1 MSSETP
7 WWRRAVVYQIYIRS
21 FFDTDGD
28 GKGDVDGIRAKLPYL
43 ADLGVDAI
51 WVNPWYPS
59 PLLDGGYDVADYRD
73 IDPRLGSLEQVDQLV
88 EEAHEHGIRV
98 VADLVPNHTSWEH
111 EWFVAARNAPPG
123 DPARERYVIR
133 DGRGVDGSEPP
144 NNWQSFFGGP
154 AWTRLDDGQW
164 YLHLFDQSQP
174 DLNWQHPEVR
184 EEFRDVLRF
193 WLDRGIDGFRV
204 DVAHSLTKAEG
215 LPDMAPPHKDADAGK
230 GNTPNLDRDDVH
242 EIWRDWRSVLDEYD
256 DRMMIAEA
264 YVHTDRLPLYVRE
277 DEYHQAFDFTFLGAG
292 WRAFQ
297 HNRDVPKA
305 IQQVRANGTVPT
317 WVLSNHDQVRHATRF
332 ALPDTSTDFAKE
344 WVGDGPREWLDEPQG
359 QRRARAAAL
368 LMFALPGSVYI
379 YQGEELGLPEAY
391 DLPEE
396 VLQDPEFFRSERKGR
411 DGCRVPIPWEADAPG
426 FGFGSDEPWLPQP
439 EVFAEYAADV
449 QDGDPDS
456 MLTLYKQALALR
468 DEHCRDDEDAEF
480 LDLGRD
486 VVAFR
491 RSSGL
496 TCVVNMGS
504 HPVDLPE
511 GDVLL
516 ASGPT
521 GHDGVLDPD
530 DAVWLLT

>member
-1 MSSETP
+1 MSNATS

-28 GKGDVDGIRAKLPYL
+28 GKGDVNGIRAKLPYL
-43 ADLGVDAI
+43 RDLGVDAI

-88 EEAHEHGIRV
+88 AEAHEHDIRV
-98 VADLVPNHTSWEH
+98 LVDLVPNHTSWEH
-111 EWFVAARNAPPG
+111 EWFVAARTAPIG
-123 DPARERYVIR
+123 DPVRDRYVIR
-133 DGRGVDGSEPP
+133 DGKGPDGSEPP

-164 YLHLFDQSQP
+164 YLHLFDRSQP
-174 DLNWQHPEVR
+174 DLNWEHPEVR
-184 EEFRDVLRF
+184 AEFLDILRY
-193 WLDRGIDGFRV
+193 WLDRGVDGFRV
-204 DVAHSLTKAEG
+204 DVAHSLTKAPG
-215 LPDMAPPHKDADAGK
+215 LPDMAAPHKDGEAGK
-230 GNTPNLDRDDVH
+230 GNTPNLDRDDLH
-242 EIWRDWRSVLDEYD
+242 EIVREWRAVLDEYD

-264 YVHTDRLPLYVRE
+264 YVHPERLPNYVRA

-292 WRAFQ
+292 WRGHR
-297 HNRDVPKA
+297 HNHDVPRA
-305 IQQVRANGTVPT
+305 IKQVRANGAVPT

-332 ALPDTSTDFAKE
+332 ALPETSIDFTKW
-344 WVGDGPREWLDEPQG
+344 WVTEGPREWLDEEQG
-359 QRRARAAAL
+359 QRRARAATL
-368 LMFALPGSVYI
+368 LMLALPGSVYL

-396 VLQDPEFFRSERKGR
+396 VLQDPEFFRSDRKGR

-426 FGFGSDEPWLPQP
+426 FGFGSDDPWLPQP
-439 EVFAEYAADV
+439 KEFAEFAADV
-449 QDGDPDS
+449 QADDPDS
-456 MLTLYKQALALR
+456 MLSFYRQAIALR
-468 DEHCRDDEDAEF
+468 REHCRADEDADF

-491 RSSGL
+491 RGSGL

-504 HPVDLPE
+504 HPVDLPVGE
-511 GDVLL
+511 VVL

-521 GHDGVLDPD
+521 GHDGVLHPD
-530 DAVWLLT
+530 DGVWLLG